1 VRGGSFIPMIETIQ
15 NTTKYS
21 LDNFN
26 LHFYF
31 DESVKTS
38 TGKLYNDNG
47 ETPQAF
53 EKGQYE
59 VLNFNSNSNGK
70 EVAIKLSAT
79 VGKNYTATDK
89 NVTVI
94 VHNIKAKRIF
104 VNGQETVF
112 KTTNETLSIP
122 ITWKKGTTPEIKIE
136 Y

>member
-1 VRGGSFIPMIETIQ
+1 
-15 NTTKYS
+15 
-21 LDNFN
+21 
-26 LHFYF
+26 
-31 DESVKTS
+31 VKFLS
-38 TGKLYNDNG
+38 T
-47 ETPQAF
+47 A
-53 EKGQYE
+53 
-59 VLNFNSNSNGK
+59 
-70 EVAIKLSAT
+70 
-79 VGKNYTATDK
+79 VGKNFTATDK

>member
-1 VRGGSFIPMIETIQ
+1 MIETIQ

-31 DESVKTS
+31 DDSVKTS

-53 EKGQYE
+53 EKGQFE
-59 VLNFNSNSNGK
+59 ILNFNSNNNGNTL
-70 EVAIKLSAT
+70 VLKLTANT
-79 VGKNYTATDK
+79 GKNYTPTDK
-89 NVTVI
+89 NVTI
-94 VHNIKAKRIF
+94 VVHKIKAKRIF
-104 VNGQETVF
+104 INGQETIF
-112 KTTNETLSIP
+112 KTNNESLFLP
-122 ITWKKGTTPEIKIE
+122 VTWKKGTSPEIKIE